1 MIVTRP
7 EPEIV
12 TRKGKPSCHAR
23 YGTLSKYYFRLV
35 IATTCVAFL
44 SLSIFGQS
52 QPPGATRP
60 QFDRNTY
67 PNRPSAYQDLQVGKP
82 APDFELPILKEETA
96 ANGKKFNRITDE
108 KVRLSAFRDKQV
120 VCLFMSSYT

>member
-1 MIVTRP
+1 MCNGMKVREQMCRRP
-7 EPEIV
+7 
-12 TRKGKPSCHAR
+12 CYAR
-23 YGTLSKYYFRLV
+23 YVALIKNNGLPV
-35 IATTCVAFL
+35 IVAAGVAFL

-52 QPPGATRP
+52 QTPGATRS

-67 PNRPSAYQDLQVGKP
+67 SNRPSAYQDLQVGKL
-82 APDFELPILKEETA
+82 APDFELPILKEETD